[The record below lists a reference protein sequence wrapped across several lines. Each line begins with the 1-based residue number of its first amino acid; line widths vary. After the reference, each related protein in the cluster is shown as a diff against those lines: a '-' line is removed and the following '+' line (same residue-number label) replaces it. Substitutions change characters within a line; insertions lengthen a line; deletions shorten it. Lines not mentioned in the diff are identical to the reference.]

1 MPATSIPAPSL
12 GISPTRSL
20 AARRIRFADEDDL
33 VRRLR
38 PDRDG
43 LILQDGDRR
52 SLFLPSVWERVP
64 RPAHFLRQLKRKA
77 GLPADHR
84 SDSLRVFRYSAES
97 FSAPFRAG

>member
-1 MPATSIPAPSL
+1 MTREELAGAEL
-12 GISPTRSL
+12 GISVLSTP
-20 AARRIRFADEDDL
+20 RRIRFADEDDL

-43 LILQDGDRR
+43 LMLQDGDRR
-52 SLFLPSVWERVP
+52 SLFLPSAWERVP

-84 SDSLRVFRYSAES
+84 SDSLRVFHYSAES